1 MPIGEQQR
9 EEEICLRKDSIC
21 KRSSTVEISRSQIWE
36 WIRHPKGILAD
47 GRKVTVELFR
57 QIEAEELEKIKQAI
71 GEEQYASRK
80 FDKATQLLDNIITE
94 ERFVEFLTLP
104 AYQYLP

>member
-1 MPIGEQQR
+1 LG
-9 EEEICLRKDSIC
+9 
-21 KRSSTVEISRSQIWE
+21 
-36 WIRHPKGILAD
+36 
-47 GRKVTVELFR
+47 
-57 QIEAEELEKIKQAI
+57 KIKQAI

-80 FDKATQLLDNIITE
+80 FDKAAQLLDNIITE

>member
-1 MPIGEQQR
+1 MPE
-9 EEEICLRKDSIC
+9 
-21 KRSSTVEISRSQIWE
+21 KRFDLQALFDGGDFPITDLE

-57 QIEAEELEKIKQAI
+57 QIEAEELGKIKQAI
-71 GEEQYASRK
+71 GEEQYGSRK
-80 FDKATQLLDNIITE
+80 FDKAAQLLDNIITE

>member
-1 MPIGEQQR
+1 
-9 EEEICLRKDSIC
+9 
-21 KRSSTVEISRSQIWE
+21 
-36 WIRHPKGILAD
+36 
-47 GRKVTVELFR
+47 
-57 QIEAEELEKIKQAI
+57 LEKIKQAI

-80 FDKATQLLDNIITE
+80 FDKAAQLLHNIITE